1 MPGLEDLGK
10 LLGAEPTPTKKDD
23 RKRGYDG
30 QVIVLKVRVEKRRG
44 KPVTIAW
51 GFQSRP
57 AELQALLATCK
68 KTLGAGGQVTD
79 NALELQGDHAIRLRE
94 LLIAEGYKVPGGA
107 K

>member
-10 LLGAEPTPTKKDD
+10 LLGMEQPEQKPDS

-30 QVIVLKVRVEKRRG
+30 RVVVLKVRVEKRRG
-44 KPVTIAW
+44 KPITIVW
-51 GFQSRP
+51 GFQSTP
-57 AELQALLATCK
+57 QELADVLATCK

-79 NALELQGDHAIRLRE
+79 NALELQGDHVVRVKEILAD
-94 LLIAEGYKVPGGA
+94 AGFKVQGGS